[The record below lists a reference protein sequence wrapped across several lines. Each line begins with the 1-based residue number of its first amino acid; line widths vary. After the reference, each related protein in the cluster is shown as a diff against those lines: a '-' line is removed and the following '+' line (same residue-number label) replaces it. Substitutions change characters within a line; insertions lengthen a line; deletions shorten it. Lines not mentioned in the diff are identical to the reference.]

1 MDADRFKQ
9 LVSRL
14 EAESASA
21 PGAYRLKVAALTLLG
36 FAILALL
43 FTSMGLGL
51 LVLVG
56 LLVAIVYS
64 GGGLLLLLLKLGKLL
79 LFLAIPMWFL
89 GKSGLKALFMRLPA
103 PQGREITR
111 ADAPVL
117 FGALDRM
124 RSQMRGPQFHHVL
137 VIDEVN
143 AAVLQ
148 RPAFGLVGW
157 PRNYLL
163 LGLPM
168 LEGLSP
174 DEALAVVAHEYGHL
188 AGSHGHFSAF
198 IYRLRHTWGTVQSY
212 TDQFQGWLG
221 RLVAPL
227 IRWYAPYFNAYTFVL
242 ARADEYQADAASA
255 RLVGAAQAAHALK
268 RMNVVVPRHQRFMD
282 QTYDRIALQA
292 KPPADLL
299 LRWAGEAT
307 APLPAADAERWLGE
321 ALDREGH
328 YTDSHPTLR
337 ARLVALAASG
347 EQALEP
353 PPALAGPS
361 AAQAWLGPLADTL
374 RAELQALW
382 AEQLAEPWAERHE
395 QAQQQR
401 RRLATLH
408 AQPSLDADETL
419 ERLQLQLSLE
429 PEADLRAPLAAF
441 NAEHAD
447 SVLGLFLEG
456 RVRLDHGEREGL
468 ALLDR
473 VCALDPEAIKPA
485 CQAAW
490 HFLLQQGEPAAA
502 EAEAYAERW
511 RARDALETL
520 RSQQL
525 QHFNAK
531 DQFTVHGWSDEQLAK
546 ARGLL
551 TGPARKHVAEVHL
564 ARRVIPADPSA
575 VQWILGVRLNW
586 WGRRIG
592 KQSEVVNRLAQ
603 LEWPMPLTIVSLD
616 GSHASWLKKL
626 RRVVDARML

>member
-21 PGAYRLKVAALTLLG
+21 PMSYRLKVAALTLLG

-43 FTSMGLGL
+43 FASVGLGL
-51 LVLVG
+51 VVLVG
-56 LLVAIVYS
+56 IAVALLFS
-64 GGGLLLLLLKLGKLL
+64 GGSALLLLLKLGKLL
-79 LFLAIPMWFL
+79 IFLAIPLWFL
-89 GKSGLKALFMRLPA
+89 VKSGVQALFVRLPA

-124 RSQMRGPQFHHVL
+124 RRQMRGPRFHHVL
-137 VIDEVN
+137 VVDEVN
-143 AAVLQ
+143 AAVSQ

-157 PRNYLL
+157 PRNHLL
-163 LGLPM
+163 LGLPL

-174 DEALAVVAHEYGHL
+174 DEALAVVGHEYGHL

-198 IYRLRHTWGTVQSY
+198 IYRLRHTWGTVQAY
-212 TDQFQGWLG
+212 TDQIQGWLG
-221 RLVAPL
+221 RMVAPL

-255 RLVGAAQAAHALK
+255 RLVGAAHAAHALK
-268 RMNVVVPRHQRFMD
+268 RVNMVMPRHQRFMA
-282 QTYDRIALQA
+282 QTYDRIAQQA
-292 KPPADLL
+292 TPPADLL
-299 LRWAGEAT
+299 LRWAEEAT
-307 APLPAADAERWLGE
+307 APLASADAERWLGQ

-337 ARLVALAASG
+337 ARLAALAASDAPA
-347 EQALEP
+347 QEP

-374 RAELQALW
+374 RAEFQARW
-382 AEQLAEPWAERHE
+382 SEQVAGPWAERHA

-401 RRLATLH
+401 QRLAALR

-419 ERLQLQLSLE
+419 ELLQLQLHLE
-429 PEADLRAPLAAF
+429 PEADLRGPLAAF

-447 SVLGLFLEG
+447 NAQGLFLEG
-456 RVRLDHGEREGL
+456 RVRLDRGEREGL

-473 VCALDPEAIKPA
+473 ACALDPDAIKPA

-490 HFLLQQGEPAAA
+490 TFLLQQREPVAA
-502 EAEAYAERW
+502 EVYAERW

-520 RSQQL
+520 RGQQL
-525 QHFNAK
+525 ENLDPK
-531 DQFTVHGWSDEQLAK
+531 DRFTAHGLSDAQLTAV
-546 ARGLL
+546 RGLL
-551 TGPARKHVAEVHL
+551 TGPACAQVAEVYL
-564 ARRVIPADPSA
+564 ARRVITADPSA
-575 VQWILGVRLNW
+575 VQWILGVRLSW
-586 WGRRIG
+586 WGRRRG
-592 KQSEVVNRLAQ
+592 KQNEVVNRLAQ
-603 LEWPMPLTIVSLD
+603 LEWPVPLTIVSVD
-616 GSHASWLKKL
+616 GRFAPWLKQL
-626 RRVVDARML
+626 RPLADARIK